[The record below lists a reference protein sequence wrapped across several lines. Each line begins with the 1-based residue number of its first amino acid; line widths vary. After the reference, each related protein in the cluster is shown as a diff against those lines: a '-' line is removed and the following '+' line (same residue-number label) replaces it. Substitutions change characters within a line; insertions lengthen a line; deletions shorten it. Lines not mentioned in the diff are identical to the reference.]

1 MRPTKITTLTKKV
14 NLKTHFE
21 KLLTDFVN
29 SISAENLLLRKM
41 IYFLYGEGLE
51 IGCFRSANWDH
62 QFKDGDFSFFMFE
75 SHANIDRDLIKY
87 IREDIS
93 GWFSWRG
100 FIDPK
105 ISWEHMIRS
114 MGMMHR
120 TLNSGLVISADL
132 HKETEEISKPS
143 LRGNKVIELDG
154 YEQIDQSDPSSGW
167 LSRDGGPYFFGFIF
181 TDYWDLLEDPFE
193 CEDELELIVY
203 NDLSNKFFSLIEMH
217 DEVESVN
224 YYRRVESEDAVDED
238 CKSTIDRVIVVKYKS
253 GVCEGLVISEWVD

>member
-1 MRPTKITTLTKKV
+1 MTKKV

-62 QFKDGDFSFFMFE
+62 QFKAGDFSFFMFE

-93 GWFSWRG
+93 GWFSRRKFSEYLDEWSEFEKYG
-100 FIDPK
+100 I
-105 ISWEHMIRS
+105 IEH
-114 MGMMHR
+114 
-120 TLNSGLVISADL
+120 
-132 HKETEEISKPS
+132 
-143 LRGNKVIELDG
+143 DG
-154 YEQIDQSDPSSGW
+154 YEQVDQTDPSSGW
-167 LSRDGGPYFFGFIF
+167 LWAYGGPYCFGFIF
-181 TDYWDLLEDPFE
+181 TDMWFDPEFPFE
-193 CEDELELIVY
+193 CEDKLELIVY

-224 YYRRVESEDAVDED
+224 FYRRVESEAVVTED
-238 CKSTIDRVIVVKYKS
+238 IYRTIDTMVVVKYQS